1 MLWQRGFRLHT
12 CFNALIGLLLKHSK
26 DEAIGRRIREKLK
39 LEQRLRKDVKIP
51 FVIHGG
57 NLVHLTE
64 KSGMGT
70 SYSTWRLHRKT
81 SRSRKLS
88 DMANR
93 GSITQGMKKSKS
105 EGNLLDEIPT
115 QNVYTNPLYR
125 HQDLF
130 DNDLFFEEILAK
142 IEREAARLSTSDRK
156 GENLRGFDS
165 FMMY

>member
-1 MLWQRGFRLHT
+1 M
-12 CFNALIGLLLKHSK
+12 
-26 DEAIGRRIREKLK
+26 K
-39 LEQRLRKDVKIP
+39 LEQRLRQDVRIP
-51 FVIHGG
+51 FVIRGR
-57 NLVHLTE
+57 NLVYLTE

-88 DMANR
+88 DMAIR
-93 GSITQGMKKSKS
+93 GSIRQGLKKSKS

-115 QNVYTNPLYR
+115 QNVHTNPLYR

-130 DNDLFFEEILAK
+130 VNDLFFEEILAK
-142 IEREAARLSTSDRK
+142 IEREAARLSTSDRN
-156 GENLRGFDS
+156 GESLRGFDS

>member
-1 MLWQRGFRLHT
+1 
-12 CFNALIGLLLKHSK
+12 
-26 DEAIGRRIREKLK
+26 
-39 LEQRLRKDVKIP
+39 
-51 FVIHGG
+51 
-57 NLVHLTE
+57 
-64 KSGMGT
+64 MGT